1 MIKSGINERH
11 GSGGT
16 QPLGRVDDT
25 WHVTESLSYAKGAHQ
40 SKLGGELRTAKLF
53 VFYDSNKRGNFT
65 FDGTVGP
72 WSSLPAAQASPALKA
87 LADYMASYV
96 ATASIVRGNTHH
108 GFDEHTREGNN
119 APGIG
124 SGEPRNIQLALKLI
138 F

>member
-1 MIKSGINERH
+1 VIKSGINERH

-40 SKLGGELRTAKLF
+40 LKLGGELRTAKLF

-72 WSSLPAAQASPALKA
+72 WSSLPAAQASPAQ
-87 LADYMASYV
+87 
-96 ATASIVRGNTHH
+96 
-108 GFDEHTREGNN
+108 
-119 APGIG
+119 P
-124 SGEPRNIQLALKLI
+124 
-138 F
+138 